1 MLYAQAYAAR
11 KNCDEPIS
19 LSLYSLRRLMLEPV
33 GPYKIRIAP
42 FRPQTESDIALKQMP
57 RSTKWRILDYRD
69 YSPQLNRLLIG
80 HLNELFPTSR
90 SDVPTIYHIADSAGS
105 PQYAAPT
112 KTTEQTSQHSS
123 LPLPRQ

>member
-80 HLNELFPTSR
+80 HLNELFSDEPFRCTDDISHCRLCRFTSICR
-90 SDVPTIYHIADSAGS
+90 TDKDD
-105 PQYAAPT
+105 
-112 KTTEQTSQHSS
+112 
-123 LPLPRQ
+123 